1 MDSEA
6 ERERLMHCLFCN
18 GEEKNCKSEPGK
30 DYICS
35 LCVILLAGANQDDL
49 KRALAKAEEKGFRN
63 KASAI
68 KSFIIEDEINV
79 RKTKKFKRNMER
91 TKPLRKIRPTRDEV
105 RSQPAII

>member
-1 MDSEA
+1 MS
-6 ERERLMHCLFCN
+6 CLFCN
-18 GEEKNCKSEPGK
+18 GEEKNYKPEPGK

-35 LCVILLAGANQDDL
+35 LCVILLGDADQEDL

-68 KSFIIEDEINV
+68 KSFIIEDECND
-79 RKTKKFKRNMER
+79 RKTKKSKRNMVR
-91 TKPLRKIRPTRDEV
+91 KRPLRTARPTRDEV